1 MRSERMRRFSRAL
14 LALFATLWVSGRAA
28 AQVDAQISELNS
40 QALEAYQALDI
51 DAARSKLEQAVG
63 MAQQSGYVGP
73 VVAQTYMN
81 LGVVLV
87 AGQNDR
93 DQGLAAFL
101 SAV

>member
-1 MRSERMRRFSRAL
+1 MKMERMRRLSRAT
-14 LALFATLWVSGRAA
+14 LALVATLWVSGRAA
-28 AQVDAQISELNS
+28 AQVDAQIGELNS
-40 QALEAYQALDI
+40 QALESYQALDI
-51 DAARSKLEQAVG
+51 DAARAKLEQAIG

-73 VVAQTYMN
+73 VVAQSYMD

-87 AGQNDR
+87 AGENDR